1 MIKGELKTE
10 AQYRAVQMDSSSSLK
25 EFSLDRKKYYR
36 RYVLGEKI
44 EDSENQAALMGR
56 LVETLL
62 MEPYL
67 FDDKFFMSVCQGP
80 PTGLMLEF
88 VEALYRHTKEAT
100 DEFGEVSRSFEEIS
114 RDAYTDSGFKIKYE
128 AVMTKFM
135 GSEAEV
141 FYQEIREVRAKGLSV
156 VTTKD
161 VTHAERIVEE
171 LRNNSVTAHIVNT
184 TNSARYQVFNQFQI
198 EGYDVLNHQ
207 FKSMMDKI
215 VVDHETKMII
225 IYDLKCTWN
234 VENFYEEY
242 YIKRRSYIQ
251 ALLYYA
257 AIYKNTD
264 VLGFDA
270 TDYHVEPPKFIVCDS
285 TNYYNPLLYAL
296 DWEDLKDARNG
307 FTHKGRQYPGVDQ
320 IIQDLKWAIEN
331 DVWNISRTNSI
342 NNGVVSIKTCKI
354 DEHKDYNN

>member
-25 EFSLDRKKYYR
+25 EFSMDRKKYYR
-36 RYVLGEKI
+36 RYVLGEKLD
-44 EDSENQAALMGR
+44 DSDSQAATMGR
-56 LVETLL
+56 LVETIL
-62 MEPYL
+62 MEPFL
-67 FDDKFFMSVCQGP
+67 FDDKFFMSICQTA

-88 VEALYRHTKEAT
+88 VEALYKHTKEAT
-100 DEFGEVSRSFEEIS
+100 DEFGEVSRTFEEIS
-114 RDAYTDSGFKIKYE
+114 RDAYVDSGFKIKYE

-184 TNSARYQVFNQFQI
+184 TDSVRYQVFNQFQI
-198 EGYDVLNHQ
+198 EGYDVLGHK

-215 VVDHETKMII
+215 IVDHESKFIT

-242 YIKRRSYIQ
+242 YLKRRSYIQ

-257 AIYKNTD
+257 AIHKNRE

-270 TDYHVEPPKFIVCDS
+270 TEYHVEPPKFIVCDS
-285 TNYYNPLLYAL
+285 TNYSNPLLFTL
-296 DWEDLKDARNG
+296 DWPDLQDARDG
-307 FTHKGRQYPGVDQ
+307 FTHKGREYPGVSD
-320 IIQDLKWAIEN
+320 IIENLEWAIDN
-331 DVWNISRTNSI
+331 DVWNISRKNSM
-342 NNGVVSIKTCKI
+342 NNGVVSIQTCKI
-354 DEHKDYNN
+354 